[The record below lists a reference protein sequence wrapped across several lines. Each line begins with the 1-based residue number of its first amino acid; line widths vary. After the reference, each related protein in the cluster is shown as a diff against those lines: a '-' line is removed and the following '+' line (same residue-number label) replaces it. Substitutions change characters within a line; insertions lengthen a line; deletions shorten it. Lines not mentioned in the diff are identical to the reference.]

1 MYPASSFHQIYKNLV
16 HYFSKYPFFPSKH
29 LLYLP
34 IPWVSNLYVR
44 PLAIDPQVIKAV
56 HFSQCFPSVCF
67 LLDTVHCVCSY
78 SQLFLTRC
86 LVCWNP
92 IWHIFYFGDCILHL
106 SIFHLGLFYIF
117 NFSTSYFMFSFKSLN
132 IVSIL
137 QNLL

>member
-78 SQLFLTRC
+78 SQTFSYMVSSLLESYLAHFLFWRLYSSSFDIPFRS
-86 LVCWNP
+86 LLYLQ
-92 IWHIFYFGDCILHL
+92 F
-106 SIFHLGLFYIF
+106 FHFLFYVF
-117 NFSTSYFMFSFKSLN
+117 L
-132 IVSIL
+132 
-137 QNLL
+137 